1 MASAPARIRVSWWP
15 WALIASAVTFVVG
28 GTLHPDQDPT
38 LPQAETLPAWI
49 GHPLW
54 VPSHAL
60 ILAAA
65 VLLVPGLVGLL
76 AARPTLS
83 VGARRA
89 GRVAVV
95 AAVLWA
101 IESVPHLGAASESA
115 AAAAGQGTPMLA
127 AHMVLALLGYP
138 LLGLSVATLAVLGG
152 RALAHPL
159 FTPPAMVGGVA
170 WTLAPWLVGPFR
182 VEGASVLFLGGMFL
196 ALWIAAVGA
205 GELARWRAAETG
217 RVAV

>member
-1 MASAPARIRVSWWP
+1 MASTPARSRAAWWP
-15 WALIASAVTFVVG
+15 WGLIASAATIAVG

-38 LPQAETLPAWI
+38 VPESETLPAWI

-65 VLLVPGLVGLL
+65 VLLIPGLVGLL
-76 AARPTLS
+76 AARPALS

-101 IESVPHLGAASESA
+101 I
-115 AAAAGQGTPMLA
+115 
-127 AHMVLALLGYP
+127 
-138 LLGLSVATLAVLGG
+138 
-152 RALAHPL
+152 
-159 FTPPAMVGGVA
+159 
-170 WTLAPWLVGPFR
+170 
-182 VEGASVLFLGGMFL
+182 
-196 ALWIAAVGA
+196 
-205 GELARWRAAETG
+205 
-217 RVAV
+217 

>member
-1 MASAPARIRVSWWP
+1 LDVKWNVVTSDRCWPLSRYRCATWP

-28 GTLHPDQDPT
+28 GTLHSDQDPI
-38 LPQAETLPAWI
+38 LLESETLPAWI

-65 VLLVPGLVGLL
+65 VLLIPGLVGLL

-89 GRVAVV
+89 GRVSVV

-101 IESVPHLGAASESA
+101 LDRVPHLGAAAESA
-115 AAAAGQGTPMLA
+115 AAAVGQGTPMLVT
-127 AHMVLALLGYP
+127 HMVLALLGYS

-159 FTPPAMVGGVA
+159 LTAC
-170 WTLAPWLVGPFR
+170 
-182 VEGASVLFLGGMFL
+182 S
-196 ALWIAAVGA
+196 A
-205 GELARWRAAETG
+205 G
-217 RVAV
+217 

>member
-1 MASAPARIRVSWWP
+1 MRDTRVDTTQGRSESSLMASTPARPRVAWWP

-28 GTLHPDQDPT
+28 ETLHPDQDPT
-38 LPQAETLPAWI
+38 LLESETLPAWI

-65 VLLVPGLVGLL
+65 VLIPGLVGLL

-89 GRVAVV
+89 GRVSLV

-101 IESVPHLGAASESA
+101 IESVPHLGAAVESA
-115 AAAAGQGTPMLA
+115 PAVAGQGTPMLVT
-127 AHMVLALLGYP
+127 HMVLAQLGYP

-159 FTPPAMVGGVA
+159 FTAPAVLGGVV
-170 WTLAPWLVGPFR
+170 WTLAP
-182 VEGASVLFLGGMFL
+182 
-196 ALWIAAVGA
+196 
-205 GELARWRAAETG
+205 
-217 RVAV
+217 